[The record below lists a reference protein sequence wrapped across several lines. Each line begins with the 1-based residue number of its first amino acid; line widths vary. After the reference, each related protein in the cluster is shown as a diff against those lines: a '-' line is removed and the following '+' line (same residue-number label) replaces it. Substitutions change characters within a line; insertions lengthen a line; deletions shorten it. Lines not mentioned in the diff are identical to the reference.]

1 MSLAVILLNW
11 RNEQQTLR
19 CARAITAWEKLKP
32 RLYVID
38 NESSEATRAALA
50 AVLAPES
57 LIHSPLNLGYA
68 GGNNLGI
75 RRALA
80 AQCRYILLHNSDA
93 EISEAG
99 VSNLLERLDANPQI
113 AILGPVI
120 RETRDGRPQLLA
132 GGRNVARYLTT
143 RARMPAGD
151 PKRLAGY
158 PLTAVD
164 YIPGTVFL
172 ARADVFTDIGLL
184 DEEYFFS
191 GEIADFCKR
200 AQAGGRKSHVDLEV
214 EAQHHPAQ
222 AAARMRDTLYV
233 YYGFR
238 NRFLFVTRH
247 HATERT
253 RYFACWTVI
262 GMLALMRALVLGRAG
277 KARAIG
283 LALADAYAGRY
294 GNRNASFL

>member
-11 RNEQQTLR
+11 HSEQQTLQ
-19 CARAITAWEKLKP
+19 CARAIATWQTLKP
-32 RLYVID
+32 RLYVVD
-38 NESSEATRAALA
+38 NESSEASRAALA

-57 LIHSPLNLGYA
+57 LLHSPLNLGYA

-99 VSNLLERLDANPQI
+99 VSKLVERLNANPQI
-113 AILGPVI
+113 AVLGPVI
-120 RETRDGRPQLLA
+120 RETRDGRSQLLA
-132 GGRNVARYLTT
+132 GGRDIARHMVT
-143 RARMPAGD
+143 RVRMPAGD
-151 PKRLAGY
+151 PKKLAGY
-158 PLTAVD
+158 PLVEVD
-164 YIPGTVFL
+164 YVPGTVFL

-200 AQAGGRKSHVDLEV
+200 VQASGRKVCIDLEI
-214 EAQHHPAQ
+214 EARHHPGQ
-222 AAARMRDTLYV
+222 AAPRMRETLYA
-233 YYGFR
+233 YYSFR

-247 HATERT
+247 HTSERT
-253 RYFACWTVI
+253 RYFAHWTVI
-262 GMLALMRALVLGRAG
+262 GVLALMRALVLGRAG

>member
-11 RNEQQTLR
+11 HNERQTLR
-19 CARAITAWEKLKP
+19 CACAMAEWQTLKP
-32 RLYVID
+32 RLYVVD

-57 LIHSPLNLGYA
+57 LIHSRLNLGYG

-75 RRALA
+75 RSALA

-99 VSNLLERLDANPQI
+99 VGNLLERLNAHPQI
-113 AILGPVI
+113 AVLGPVI
-120 RETRDGRPQLLA
+120 RETRDGRSQLLA
-132 GGRNVARYLTT
+132 GGRDIARYTVT

-158 PLTAVD
+158 PLAAVD
-164 YIPGTVFL
+164 YVPGTVFL

-200 AQAGGRKSHVDLEV
+200 VQAGGRKVCIDLEI
-214 EAQHHPAQ
+214 EARHHPGQ
-222 AAARMRDTLYV
+222 APPRMLETLYA
-233 YYGFR
+233 YYSLR

-247 HATERT
+247 YATART
-253 RYFACWTVI
+253 GYFAYWTVI